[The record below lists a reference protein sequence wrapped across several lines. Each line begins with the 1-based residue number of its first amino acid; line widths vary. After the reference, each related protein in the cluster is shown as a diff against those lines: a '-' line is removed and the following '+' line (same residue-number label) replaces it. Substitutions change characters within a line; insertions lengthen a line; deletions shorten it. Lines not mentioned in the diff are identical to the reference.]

1 MSTRRSWW
9 AAAWRLTRAL
19 VHVLRGLR
27 VMRREFGRLTPEQ
40 TQWLVRQWS
49 LRMLDIL
56 GVTLVVE
63 GQVPSHGPLLLVS
76 NHISWLDIL
85 VLNAVRPTRF
95 VSKAGVRRWPVLGTL
110 VTGAGTLYLERE
122 SRRDAMRVVHQVA
135 DRLRA
140 GDLVSFFP
148 EGTTGDGRRLLP
160 FHANLLQAA
169 IAASVPALPLALRYV
184 DRQTGSFNGAPLFVG
199 ETTLL
204 TSLWNTV
211 RDTQVQAWVVFGDPQ
226 RAQGRERRVWA
237 ADLRQEVARLGG
249 LGESVDR
256 AVDLPSEAAA
266 AH

>member
-1 MSTRRSWW
+1 MSARRSWW
-9 AAAWRLTRAL
+9 AAAWRLVRAL

-49 LRMLDIL
+49 ARMLDIL
-56 GVTLVVE
+56 GVTLVVD
-63 GQVPSHGPLLLVS
+63 GPVPSHGPLLLVA

-85 VLNAVRPTRF
+85 VLNAARPTRF

-135 DRLRA
+135 ERLHA
-140 GDLVSFFP
+140 GDLVTFFP
-148 EGTTGDGRRLLP
+148 EGTTGDGHRLLP

-169 IAASVPALPLALRYV
+169 IAASAPALPLALRYV
-184 DRQTGSFNGAPLFVG
+184 DRLTGETSAAPLFVG
-199 ETTLL
+199 ETTLMASMWSTL
-204 TSLWNTV
+204 
-211 RDTQVQAWVVFGDPQ
+211 RDPQVQAQVRYGAPQ
-226 RAQGRERRVWA
+226 RAQGRERRAWA
-237 ADLRQEVARLGG
+237 AALRREVASLAGVDEA
-249 LGESVDR
+249 GEASAD
-256 AVDLPSEAAA
+256 PSPTAPA